1 MRAGAVAAAVAAL
14 LTGACVDKTPPPLWP
29 TPPPPTLAEP
39 LGVKPRI
46 SETPASAEPAAVEP
60 AAAPATSPGDPIG
73 PWRPRPG

>member
-1 MRAGAVAAAVAAL
+1 MRAGAVAAAGAAL

-39 LGVKPRI
+39 LGVTPRI
-46 SETPASAEPAAVEP
+46 SEPPPAEPEAAEP
-60 AAAPATSPGDPIG
+60 EAAAPATSPGDPIG